1 MLSWDLY
8 SKGVHSLGNSIYTCP
23 RSPKYIVTS
32 TPQNLNK
39 EVYGHCMMD
48 PQGLYTDIYIRTYIR
63 IVATQLFTADSL
75 SSPRQTW
82 DPHWGPA
89 FWLCG
94 RSGYGAVGLG
104 HGSFDG
110 TFESTVRVQ
119 VPNNHILTQ
128 NLYHIYYYPK
138 PKYLI
143 IGFLGLCVKL
153 PEFYVV
159 LDCVKF
165 QGFGVCSR
173 QGFRVLSF
181 SSLMP
186 GAAESLLKFRDKLKL
201 FKLAQGMGLCCLAS

>member
-1 MLSWDLY
+1 M
-8 SKGVHSLGNSIYTCP
+8 
-23 RSPKYIVTS
+23 
-32 TPQNLNK
+32 
-39 EVYGHCMMD
+39 
-48 PQGLYTDIYIRTYIR
+48 
-63 IVATQLFTADSL
+63 
-75 SSPRQTW
+75 W

-119 VPNNHILTQ
+119 VPNNHILAQ

-159 LDCVKF
+159 LDWVKF
-165 QGFGVCSR
+165 QGFGV
-173 QGFRVLSF
+173 V
-181 SSLMP
+181 P

-201 FKLAQGMGLCCLAS
+201 FKIGSRHGPLLSSFLRLGFGDSAVP